1 VLKPAASRPARA
13 MGSEEG
19 DFDDAGVA
27 ILVPE
32 LRGIFLGR
40 VDGEEGAE
48 NNGVREDGER

>member
-1 VLKPAASRPARA
+1 